1 MKSVKCLCVK
11 CLVRMSS
18 KSVITCVSDTYVYN
32 AKEYPPYLIDTQIVT
47 IPHLTFLFTHGTF
60 RGFFRRKVF
69 ILTFLNIV
77 CVFEVGAINDARPLF
92 LSR

>member
-1 MKSVKCLCVK
+1 MLVLSALVLVFRALVLYIETVKCLCVK
-11 CLVRMSS
+11 CLVRMSN

-32 AKEYPPYLIDTQIVT
+32 AKEYPPPYIIDTQIVT

-69 ILTFLNIV
+69 IF
-77 CVFEVGAINDARPLF
+77 
-92 LSR
+92 